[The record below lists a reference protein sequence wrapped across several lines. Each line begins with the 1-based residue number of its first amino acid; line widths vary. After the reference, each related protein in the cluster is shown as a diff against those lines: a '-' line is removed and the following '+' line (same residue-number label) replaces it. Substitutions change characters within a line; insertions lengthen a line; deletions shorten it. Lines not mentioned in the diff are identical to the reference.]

1 MSGSEPLRAGKIE
14 EERWSEGDERG
25 EEDGRCGNIDERQ
38 WLGKKKKTTKCEKDR
53 RDVGLDWQKEEE
65 YCILEEGGKQAR
77 ANSEIRRNK

>member
-38 WLGKKKKTTKCEKDR
+38 WLGKKKR
-53 RDVGLDWQKEEE
+53 RLNV
-65 YCILEEGGKQAR
+65 KQIG
-77 ANSEIRRNK
+77 ETWV